1 LTESLHEY
9 SFIIDES
16 KIHIKCD
23 NKKAIKIAVEEIRR
37 HREQLIEFIKKHPDF
52 PFKLKPVSNC
62 ANAPRIVK
70 LMTTSSKAADVGP
83 MASVAG
89 ALADIGLEAML
100 REKARVAIVEDGGE
114 IAVFTESPIVI
125 SIFSSNMILSSKIG
139 FLLEKKDCPIGVATS
154 SSKTGHALS
163 FGEADSVTVVADN
176 ASLADAA
183 ATAICNSVIGG
194 NIKKSIQRGLE
205 RARTI
210 KGVRGVLIIRED
222 CSGLWGNLP
231 KIVKVR

>member
-1 LTESLHEY
+1 MTESLHEY

-37 HREQLIEFIKKHPDF
+37 HREQLVKFIKKHPEF
-52 PFKLKPVSNC
+52 LFKLKPV
-62 ANAPRIVK
+62 ANYANMPRIVR
-70 LMTTSSKAADVGP
+70 LMTVSSKAADVGP

-114 IAVFTESPIVI
+114 IAVFTEKPILI
-125 SIFSSNMILSSKIG
+125 SIFSSNTSLSSKIG

-154 SSKTGHALS
+154 SSKTSHAIS
-163 FGEADSVTVVADN
+163 FGEADSVTVVANN

-183 ATAICNSVIGG
+183 ATAICNAVFGED
-194 NIKKSIQRGLE
+194 IKESIRRGLE
-205 RARTI
+205 RARAI
-210 KGVRGVLIIRED
+210 EGIRGVLIIRED
-222 CSGLWGNLP
+222 SSGLWGNLP
-231 KIVKVR
+231 EIVKVR

>member
-23 NKKAIKIAVEEIRR
+23 NKKAINAAAEEIRR
-37 HREQLIEFIKKHPDF
+37 HREQLVKFIEKHPDF
-52 PFKLKPVSNC
+52 SFKLRPV
-62 ANAPRIVK
+62 ANYARAPRIVR
-70 LMTTSSKAADVGP
+70 LMIASSKAANVGP

-100 REKARVAIVEDGGE
+100 REKERVAIVEDGGE
-114 IAVFTESPIVI
+114 IAVFTQRPIVI
-125 SIFSSNMILSSKIG
+125 SIFSGNMALSSKIG
-139 FLLEKKDCPIGVATS
+139 FLLEKKDCPVGVATS

-163 FGEADSVTVVADN
+163 FGEADSVTVVANN

-183 ATAICNSVIGG
+183 ATAICNSVIGE
-194 NIKKSIQRGLE
+194 NVKESIRRGLE

-210 KGVRGVLIIRED
+210 KGVRGVLIIREES
-222 CSGLWGNLP
+222 SGLWGNLP
-231 KIVKVR
+231 RIVKVN